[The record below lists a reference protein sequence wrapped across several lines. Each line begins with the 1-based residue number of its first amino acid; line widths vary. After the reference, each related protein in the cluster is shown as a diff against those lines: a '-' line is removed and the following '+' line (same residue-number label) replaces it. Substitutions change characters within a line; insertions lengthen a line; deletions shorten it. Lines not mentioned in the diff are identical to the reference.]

1 MVKLSLW
8 TGAPL
13 LITYFASLYTVVVEN
28 ILLFFLLSLL
38 ALMVAIC
45 PRIAGERAK
54 E

>member
-8 TGAPL
+8 IGAPS
-13 LITYFASLYTVVVEN
+13 LITYFASSYSVVVEN

-38 ALMVAIC
+38 ALMVAIV
-45 PRIAGERAK
+45 PRVAGEKAR